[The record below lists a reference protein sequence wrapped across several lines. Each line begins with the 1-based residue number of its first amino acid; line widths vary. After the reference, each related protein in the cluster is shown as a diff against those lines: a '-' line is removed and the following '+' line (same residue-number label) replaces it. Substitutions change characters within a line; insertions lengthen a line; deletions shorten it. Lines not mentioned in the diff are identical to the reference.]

1 MTADPDTTPTAASG
15 APNAPSLPPMTRA
28 ERAAAGKGLRT
39 TTPRSAHRGWS
50 PSADRGDPIAL
61 LEGQN
66 RSRVQE
72 LVPIRWGRM
81 MSSPFAFLRGSALV
95 MARDLAATP
104 STGISVQA
112 CGDAHLLNYGVFGT
126 QERNLVFGINDFD
139 ETYPGAWEWDVK
151 RLAASA
157 VVAARFI
164 GADESQAADA
174 ARSAVRSYRE
184 RVAEFA
190 QLGNLELWY
199 TYLDSERILSVL
211 SPTTRARAEDII
223 AKAKGRTNLQVMAK
237 TTELV
242 GSDFRIIESPPLI
255 VRVPESVGGDDL
267 ATVLAAWLESYRSS
281 LVSDRRDLLAK
292 YRMIDAV
299 RKVVGVG
306 SVGTRCFV
314 LLLRGEDERDPLFLQ
329 VKEAQTSVLERPS
342 GRRPYHGKR
351 VVEGQRLLQAAPDIF
366 LGWGRL
372 RRGDGPLVDFYVRQ
386 LRDMKGGVT
395 VEPGVNRPAGVIEY
409 TALCGWALALAHAR
423 SGDASMISGYLGNGD
438 VFDEAVTRFA
448 VDYADQTE
456 RDHEA
461 LVQAVRTGRVRAES
475 DGSTS

>member
-1 MTADPDTTPTAASG
+1 MTTSG
-15 APNAPSLPPMTRA
+15 AATAVASATTEPTSLPPMTRA
-28 ERAAAGKGLRT
+28 ERNAAGKALRAR
-39 TTPRSAHRGWS
+39 TPRSSHAGWS
-50 PSADRGDPIAL
+50 PAADRDDPVAL
-61 LEGQN
+61 LESQN

-72 LVPIRWGRM
+72 LVPIRFGRM
-81 MSSPFAFLRGSALV
+81 MTSPFAFLRGSALV
-95 MARDLAATP
+95 MARDLATTP
-104 STGISVQA
+104 SSDIRVQA
-112 CGDAHLLNYGVFGT
+112 CGDAHLVNFGVFGT

-164 GADESQAADA
+164 GANESQAAEA
-174 ARSAVRSYRE
+174 ARSAVRSYRT
-184 RVAEFA
+184 RMAEYA

-199 TYLDSERILSVL
+199 TYLDADKILAVL
-211 SPTTRARAEDII
+211 SPITRARAEEII
-223 AKAKGRTNLQVMAK
+223 AKARGRTNLQVMAK

-242 GSDFRIIESPPLI
+242 GADFRIIESPPLI
-255 VRVPESVGGDDL
+255 VRVPESVGGDNLDQLLARWL
-267 ATVLAAWLESYRSS
+267 ATYTAS
-281 LVSDRRDLLAK
+281 LVSDRRELLSK

-314 LLLRGEDERDPLFLQ
+314 ILLRGEDERDPLFLQ
-329 VKEAQTSVLERPS
+329 VKEATASVLER
-342 GRRPYHGKR
+342 GGARAHHGKR
-351 VVEGQRLLQAAPDIF
+351 VVEGQRLLQPAPDIF

-372 RRGDGPLVDFYVRQ
+372 SRGGPSVDFYVRQ

-395 VEPGVNRPAGVIEY
+395 VDPAVNRPAGVIEY

-423 SGDASMISGYLGNGD
+423 SGDASMISGYLGSGD
-438 VFDEAVTRFA
+438 AFDEAVTSFA
-448 VDYADQTE
+448 VAYADQTE

-461 LVQAVRTGRVRAES
+461 LVKAVKDGRIHAES

>member
-1 MTADPDTTPTAASG
+1 MTAPGTAPAADPTPTA
-15 APNAPSLPPMTRA
+15 PTSLPPMTRA
-28 ERAAAGKGLRT
+28 ERADAGKALRA
-39 TTPRSAHRGWS
+39 TTPRSSHGGWS
-50 PSADRGDPIAL
+50 AAADRADPIDL

-66 RSRVQE
+66 RSRVPE
-72 LVPIRWGRM
+72 LVPIRFGRM
-81 MSSPFAFLRGSALV
+81 MTSPFAFLRGSALV
-95 MARDLAATP
+95 MARDLARTPATGM
-104 STGISVQA
+104 TVQA
-112 CGDAHLLNYGVFGT
+112 CGDAHLVNYGVFGT

-164 GADESQAADA
+164 GANESQAAEA
-174 ARSAVRSYRE
+174 ARSAVRSYRT
-184 RVAEFA
+184 RMAEYA

-199 TYLDSERILSVL
+199 TYLDADKILAVL
-211 SPTTRARAEDII
+211 SPITRARAEEII
-223 AKAKGRTNLQVMAK
+223 AKARGRTNLQVMAK

-242 GSDFRIIESPPLI
+242 GADFRIIESPPLI
-255 VRVPESVGGDDL
+255 VRVPESVGGDNLEQLLARWL
-267 ATVLAAWLESYRSS
+267 ATYTAS
-281 LVSDRRDLLAK
+281 LVSDRRELLAK

-314 LLLRGEDERDPLFLQ
+314 ILLRGEDERDPLFLQ
-329 VKEAQTSVLERPS
+329 VKEATTSVLERGG
-342 GRRPYHGKR
+342 GRAQHGKR

-372 RRGDGPLVDFYVRQ
+372 SRGDGPTIDFYVRQ

-395 VEPGVNRPAGVIEY
+395 VDPAVNRPAGVIEY

-423 SGDASMISGYLGNGD
+423 SGDASMISGYLGSGD
-438 VFDEAVTRFA
+438 AFDEAVTSFA
-448 VDYADQTE
+448 VAYADQTE
-456 RDHEA
+456 RDHEL
-461 LVQAVRTGRVRAES
+461 LVKAVKDGRVHAES

>member
-1 MTADPDTTPTAASG
+1 MPADLEATAATNS
-15 APNAPSLPPMTRA
+15 APEAPRLPPLTRA
-28 ERAAAGKGLRT
+28 ERAAAGKAMRNT
-39 TTPRSAHRGWS
+39 APRSSHAGWS
-50 PSADRGDPIAL
+50 PPADRVDPIAL

-66 RSRVQE
+66 RMRVQE

-95 MARDLAATP
+95 MARDLATTP
-104 STGISVQA
+104 STGIRVQA

-139 ETYPGAWEWDVK
+139 ETYPGAWEWDLK

-164 GADESQAADA
+164 GANESQAADA

-184 RVAEFA
+184 RIAEFA

-199 TYLDSERILSVL
+199 TYLDSDRILSVL

-223 AKAKGRTNLQVMAK
+223 AKARGRTNLQVMAK

-255 VRVPESVGGDDL
+255 VRVPESVGGDNLEGLLARWL
-267 ATVLAAWLESYRSS
+267 ATYTDS
-281 LVSDRRDLLAK
+281 LVSDRRELLRK

-314 LLLRGEDERDPLFLQ
+314 VLLRGEDDRDPLFLQ
-329 VKEAQTSVLERPS
+329 VKEAQTSVLE
-342 GRRPYHGKR
+342 GRGPGRTQHGRR

-372 RRGDGPLVDFYVRQ
+372 RRADGPLVDFYVRQ

-409 TALCGWALALAHAR
+409 TGLCGWALALAHAR
-423 SGDASMISGYLGNGD
+423 SGDASLITGYLGSGD
-438 VFDEAVTRFA
+438 AFDEAVTRFA

-456 RDHEA
+456 RDHAA
-461 LVQAVRTGRVRAES
+461 LVEAVRAGRVRAES

>member
-1 MTADPDTTPTAASG
+1 MTTDLETMQGGDATEPLT
-15 APNAPSLPPMTRA
+15 LPPLTRA
-28 ERAAAGKGLRT
+28 ERAAAGKTLRSQ
-39 TTPRSAHRGWS
+39 TPRTSHAGWS
-50 PSADRGDPIAL
+50 PSTDRVDPIDL

-66 RSRVQE
+66 RSRVTD
-72 LVPIRWGRM
+72 LVPIRFGRM
-81 MSSPFAFLRGSALV
+81 MTSPFAFLRGSALV
-95 MARDLAATP
+95 MARDLARTA
-104 STGISVQA
+104 STGITVQA
-112 CGDAHLLNYGVFGT
+112 CGDAHLLNYGIFGT

-151 RLAASA
+151 RLTASA

-164 GADESQAADA
+164 GASESQAAEA
-174 ARSAVRSYRE
+174 ARSAVRSYRL
-184 RVAEFA
+184 RMAEFA

-199 TYLDSERILSVL
+199 TYLDAVKILSVL
-211 SPTTRARAEDII
+211 SPVTRARAEAII
-223 AKAKGRTNLQVMAK
+223 AKARGRTNLQVMAK

-255 VRVPESVGGDDL
+255 VRVPESVGGDNLEELLARWL
-267 ATVLAAWLESYRSS
+267 ATYGASLA
-281 LVSDRRDLLAK
+281 SDRRDLLAK

-314 LLLRGEDERDPLFLQ
+314 ILLRGEDERDPLFLQ
-329 VKEAQTSVLERPS
+329 VKEAASSVLERRGG
-342 GRRPYHGKR
+342 GRVHHGKR

-366 LGWGRL
+366 LGWGRIS
-372 RRGDGPLVDFYVRQ
+372 RGGGPAIDFYVRQ

-395 VEPGVNRPAGVIEY
+395 VEPGVNRPSGVIEY

-423 SGDASMISGYLGNGD
+423 SGDASMISGYLGSGD
-438 VFDEAVTRFA
+438 TFDEAVTRFA

-461 LVQAVRTGRVRAES
+461 LIKAVKSGRVHAES

>member
-1 MTADPDTTPTAASG
+1 
-15 APNAPSLPPMTRA
+15 MTRA
-28 ERAAAGKGLRT
+28 ERAAAGKAMRAT
-39 TTPRSAHRGWS
+39 APRSSHAGWS
-50 PSADRGDPIAL
+50 PAADRDDPLDL
-61 LEGQN
+61 LESQN

-72 LVPIRWGRM
+72 LVPIRFGRM
-81 MSSPFAFLRGSALV
+81 LTSPFAFLRGSALV
-95 MARDLAATP
+95 MARDLARLPA
-104 STGISVQA
+104 TGIRVQA

-164 GADESQAADA
+164 GATESQAAEA
-174 ARSAVRSYRE
+174 ARSAVRSYRT
-184 RVAEFA
+184 RMAEYA
-190 QLGNLELWY
+190 ELGNLELWY
-199 TYLDSERILSVL
+199 SYLDTDRILGIL
-211 SPTTRARAEDII
+211 SPPTRAKAEEII
-223 AKAKGRTNLQVMAK
+223 GKARGRTNLQVMAK

-255 VRVPESVGGDDL
+255 VRIPESVGGDSL
-267 ATVLAAWLESYRSS
+267 QTVLAAWLESYGAS
-281 LVSDRRDLLAK
+281 LVSDRRELLAK

-329 VKEAQTSVLERPS
+329 VKEATTSVLERPG

-372 RRGDGPLVDFYVRQ
+372 QRGDGPTVDFYVRQ
-386 LRDMKGGVT
+386 LRDMKGSVD
-395 VEPGVNRPAGVIEY
+395 VVPGVSRPAGAIEY

-423 SGDASMISGYLGNGD
+423 SGDASMISGYLGSGEA
-438 VFDEAVTRFA
+438 FDEAVTSFA
-448 VDYADQTE
+448 VGYADQTE

-461 LVQAVRTGRVRAES
+461 LVKAVKDGRIHAES
-475 DGSTS
+475 DGATS